1 MITAEQVTR
10 ALEETISGTDMFV
23 VQVKVHP
30 GNRIEV
36 DLDADEG
43 LTIERCREVH
53 KKVEALFDRE
63 TEDYSLTIGS
73 PGLDEPLR
81 VVRQYR
87 KNTGRTL
94 AVTTHDGQKR
104 EGVLKQADDQGITL
118 EVKVK
123 TKGKPASK
131 WPLLEE
137 QLPFE
142 AVKEAKIVIQFK

>member
-1 MITAEQVTR
+1 MITAEQVNR
-10 ALEETISGTDMFV
+10 ALDETISGTDIFV

-87 KNTGRTL
+87 KNTGRIL
-94 AVTTHDGQKR
+94 AVTTRDGRKL
-104 EGVLKQADDQGITL
+104 EGMLKQADDLGIML
-118 EVKVK
+118 EIKVK

-131 WPLLEE
+131 WPLQEE

-142 AVKEAKIVIQFK
+142 AIAEAKIVIQFK